1 MTIVTPILL
10 GMIIFAPSYLSSISS
25 DFEQEETKNIAII
38 EKESFFSNRLMNSDH
53 LNFSQ
58 IPESEKEIIKNNFEE
73 SSYHAIVEI
82 ENEKTVNI
90 FSDKQTSKIILKE
103 IESKIYQILERQNYI
118 DANID
123 IELLNTL
130 SPQITFNNIIVTD
143 DGKETISN
151 YEVKSIISFIFGF
164 LIYIFIF
171 MYGSLVM
178 RGVIEEKTNRIVE
191 VIISSVKPFQL
202 LIGKIIGV
210 SLVGF
215 TQFFL
220 WIFLSLLVANIFET
234 SFIEANQ
241 IGIFDNMNNLL
252 IDINIFSL
260 SLYFLFYFLGGY
272 LLYSSFFACIGAAVD
287 NESDTQQMVLPL
299 TLPLILSLSMI
310 EAIIN
315 NPDGILAFWMS
326 IFPLSSP
333 VVMMTRLPFGGVE
346 NWELILSISILI
358 FTFLLSTWL
367 SSRIYRIGI
376 LMYGK
381 KATFKE
387 LLKWVRVK

>member
-1 MTIVTPILL
+1 
-10 GMIIFAPSYLSSISS
+10 
-25 DFEQEETKNIAII
+25 
-38 EKESFFSNRLMNSDH
+38 MNSDH
-53 LNFSQ
+53 LNFTQ

-73 SSYHAIVEI
+73 SSYHVIVEI

-130 SPQITFNNIIVTD
+130 SPQITFNNIIVTE
-143 DGKETISN
+143 DGKETMSN

-171 MYGSLVM
+171 MYRALVM

-210 SLVGF
+210 SLVIHSI
-215 TQFFL
+215 FL

-234 SFIEANQ
+234 SFME
-241 IGIFDNMNNLL
+241 
-252 IDINIFSL
+252 
-260 SLYFLFYFLGGY
+260 
-272 LLYSSFFACIGAAVD
+272 
-287 NESDTQQMVLPL
+287 
-299 TLPLILSLSMI
+299 
-310 EAIIN
+310 
-315 NPDGILAFWMS
+315 
-326 IFPLSSP
+326 
-333 VVMMTRLPFGGVE
+333 
-346 NWELILSISILI
+346 
-358 FTFLLSTWL
+358 
-367 SSRIYRIGI
+367 
-376 LMYGK
+376 
-381 KATFKE
+381 
-387 LLKWVRVK
+387 